1 MNDTGNKNRA
11 VESECGPFHLSQLR
25 GAQSIVFTKAPYL
38 LSAASVAGSKEAQG
52 PLGKYFDLTNEDDL
66 FGAET
71 WEEAESN
78 MQKEACVLALGKS
91 HVDPKSVRYLFG
103 GDLLRQGIATS
114 MGVEDLQIPIFGLY
128 GACSTSGEAL
138 ALAAMSVAAGYGDYM
153 LAVTS
158 SHFGSAEKEFR
169 FPLGYANQRPLSAH
183 WTVTASGAFLVGSHL
198 NKIHSDKQ
206 HQRKSQFRHI
216 RITGVTIGKIV
227 DFGLKD
233 SQNMGACMAPA
244 ATDTIYRNFQDLGR
258 TQEDYDQIITG
269 DLGYIGQSILFDLM
283 KSRGYDIRKKHMDCG
298 MTIFDQETQDTHA
311 GGSGCGCAASTLAS
325 YILPKL
331 ESGEWRKILFVP
343 TGALMSTVSFNEGAS
358 VPGIAHL
365 WNIKACGVLHL
376 FLQRLFRSLHILSRH
391 ILQWKDIHLFLQT
404 ILLHGIIL
412 PDHKRWSY
420 NFLCRENDQTSAIHY
435 HSFQQQNKSHRWR
448 SEHAFYLPYHI
459 WSHDFRFRIR
469 SVLNS

>member
-1 MNDTGNKNRA
+1 
-11 VESECGPFHLSQLR
+11 
-25 GAQSIVFTKAPYL
+25 
-38 LSAASVAGSKEAQG
+38 
-52 PLGKYFDLTNEDDL
+52 
-66 FGAET
+66 
-71 WEEAESN
+71 
-78 MQKEACVLALGKS
+78 
-91 HVDPKSVRYLFG
+91 
-103 GDLLRQGIATS
+103 
-114 MGVEDLQIPIFGLY
+114 
-128 GACSTSGEAL
+128 
-138 ALAAMSVAAGYGDYM
+138 MSVAAGYGDYM

-206 HQRKSQFRHI
+206 RQRKSQFRHV

-258 TQEDYDQIITG
+258 TQEDYDQVITG

-325 YILPKL
+325 YILPKI
-331 ESGEWRKILFVP
+331 ENGEWRRILFVP

-358 VPGIAHL
+358 VPGIAH
-365 WNIKACGVLHL
+365 
-376 FLQRLFRSLHILSRH
+376 
-391 ILQWKDIHLFLQT
+391 
-404 ILLHGIIL
+404 
-412 PDHKRWSY
+412 
-420 NFLCRENDQTSAIHY
+420 AIMI
-435 HSFQQQNKSHRWR
+435 
-448 SEHAFYLPYHI
+448 EHC
-459 WSHDFRFRIR
+459 
-469 SVLNS
+469 